1 MQDKIKQEMVRY
13 CRLLYDRKLAVSSD
27 GNLSAKV
34 AGGQILITSDFC
46 CFGTI
51 DESEISKIDFLG
63 NILQGKALPSL
74 EFRIHVEAYKRR
86 KDVNAVIH
94 THSPYA
100 TAFSAIGDELEPIL
114 SELAIFGGS
123 IPKTWYAPP
132 QTEELAQAVS
142 SLVEN
147 HDAILLRNHGALV
160 VGKSMK
166 DAFLTAERLEFVAQV
181 ASIAK
186 QMGGLRKLSREQIA
200 RVQAIFRA

>member
-1 MQDKIKQEMVRY
+1 MDKEIRQEMVRY
-13 CRLLYDRKLAVSSD
+13 CKLLYDRKLAVSSD
-27 GNLSAKV
+27 GNLSTRV
-34 AGGQILITSDFC
+34 AGGQILITSEAC

-51 DESEISKIDFLG
+51 EESDISKIDFLG
-63 NILQGKALPSL
+63 NILQGNALPSM

-86 KDVNAVIH
+86 KNVQAVIH

-100 TAFSAIGDELEPIL
+100 TAFSAIGEELEPIL
-114 SELAIFGGS
+114 SELAVFGGAV
-123 IPKTWYAPP
+123 PKTWYAPP
-132 QTEELAQAVS
+132 HTEELALAVS

-160 VGKSMK
+160 VGRSMK

>member
-1 MQDKIKQEMVRY
+1 MEKESIQEMVKY

-27 GNLSAKV
+27 GNLSTR
-34 AGGQILITSDFC
+34 AGVGQILITSDSC

-51 DESEISKIDFLG
+51 DESDISKIDFLG
-63 NILQGKALPSL
+63 NILQGNALPSM

-86 KDVNAVIH
+86 KNVHAVIH

-114 SELAIFGGS
+114 SELAVFGGAV
-123 IPKTWYAPP
+123 PKTWYAPP
-132 QTEELAQAVS
+132 QTEELAHAVS

-160 VGKSMK
+160 VGRSMK
-166 DAFLTAERLEFVAQV
+166 EAFLTAERLEFVAQV

-186 QMGGLRKLSREQIA
+186 QMGGLRKLSREQIE

>member
-1 MQDKIKQEMVRY
+1 MEEEIRQEMVKY
-13 CRLLYDRKLAVSSD
+13 CKLLYDRKLAVSSD
-27 GNLSAKV
+27 GNLSAR
-34 AGGQILITSDFC
+34 AGEGQILITSDSC

-51 DESEISKIDFLG
+51 GENDISKIDFLG
-63 NILQGKALPSL
+63 NILQGNTLPSM

-86 KDVNAVIH
+86 RNVHAVIH

-100 TAFSAIGDELEPIL
+100 TAFSAIGEELEPIL
-114 SELAIFGGS
+114 SELAVFGGA

-132 QTEELAQAVS
+132 HTEELAHAVS

-160 VGKSMK
+160 VGRSMK

-181 ASIAK
+181 ASIAR